1 MCVFLFWPSDVRSGS
16 ARAFWG
22 LGLRGYGDPG
32 RWCVRG
38 ISRSALEVA
47 GLEREEEN
55 NNSSSSNN
63 NKNNNKNKNKNNNNK
78 NNNNN
83 QNENQ
88 NENQIQNYN
97 KKKKI
102 NNNNKQQQ
110 QEKEEEQQRQEQ
122 EQEQEQEQQQQQ
134 QQQQPQQ
141 QEQRQPQ
148 QRQAQAQAHRQ
159 QPQGAAKPL
168 FLGRAPPADG
178 WGRRIYIYIYIWIL
192 KEGFKGFK
200 ASLLPN
206 VAFWNQKKISRKA
219 PGRWPKDML
228 LGRQGHREG
237 ARQVAKGQ
245 AARPPRAPGRV

>member
-1 MCVFLFWPSDVRSGS
+1 MIINWLIIIKGATPPAADPWSRGLERKNKGLVVTCSCVGNVCVYFSSDPAMSEADLRVLSG
-16 ARAFWG
+16 ALAFG
-22 LGLRGYGDPG
+22 GTETLGAGAF
-32 RWCVRG
+32 RG

-55 NNSSSSNN
+55 NNSSSNN

-83 QNENQ
+83 NNQ

-122 EQEQEQEQQQQQ
+122 EQEQEQEQQQQ

-178 WGRRIYIYIYIWIL
+178 WGRRIYIYIYT
-192 KEGFKGFK
+192 
-200 ASLLPN
+200 
-206 VAFWNQKKISRKA
+206 
-219 PGRWPKDML
+219 
-228 LGRQGHREG
+228 
-237 ARQVAKGQ
+237 
-245 AARPPRAPGRV
+245 

>member
-1 MCVFLFWPSDVRSGS
+1 MSEADLHVLSG
-16 ARAFWG
+16 ALAFG
-22 LGLRGYGDPG
+22 GTETLGAGAF
-32 RWCVRG
+32 RG

-63 NKNNNKNKNKNNNNK
+63 NKNNNKNKNKNKNNNNK

-83 QNENQ
+83 NKNKNNNNNQ

-102 NNNNKQQQ
+102 NNNNNKQQQ

-122 EQEQEQEQQQQQ
+122 EQEQEQEQQQ